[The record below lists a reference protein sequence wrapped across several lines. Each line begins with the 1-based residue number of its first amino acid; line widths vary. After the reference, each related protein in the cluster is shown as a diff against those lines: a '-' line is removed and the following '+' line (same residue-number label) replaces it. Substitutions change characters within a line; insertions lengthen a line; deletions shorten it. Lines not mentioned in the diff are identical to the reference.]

1 MPRLQYAED
10 MDNLLPTTE
19 IIAAMARE
27 TGLDTQYNRTS
38 LFNYF
43 VRPHE
48 GTMAEYFLESQDPWD
63 DDWGN

>member
-1 MPRLQYAED
+1 MPRLQYTED
-10 MDNLLPTTE
+10 IDNLLPTTE
-19 IIAAMARE
+19 TIAAMARE
-27 TGLDTQYNRTS
+27 AGLDTQYNRAS
-38 LFNYF
+38 LFNHF